1 MQAVL
6 NPNPKQTKNPY
17 AKSEV
22 RDSNPHLHPVVPS
35 ALAVIAALELT
46 PLPQTIRGNY
56 LLICFLSSFKYD
68 LVSK

>member
-1 MQAVL
+1 M
-6 NPNPKQTKNPY
+6 K
-17 AKSEV
+17 KSEV

-35 ALAVIAALELT
+35 TLAVIAALELT

-56 LLICFLSSFKYD
+56 FFICFLSSFKYD